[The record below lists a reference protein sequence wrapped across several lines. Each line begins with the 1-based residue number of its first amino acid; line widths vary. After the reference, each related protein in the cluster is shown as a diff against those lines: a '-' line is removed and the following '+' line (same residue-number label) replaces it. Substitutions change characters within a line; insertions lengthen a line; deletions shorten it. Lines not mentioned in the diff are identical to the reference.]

1 MDIAKG
7 HSYALEYMKKQKS
20 MNVSINLGSGKG
32 TSILEFI
39 KIFQETVNIK
49 LDYKFIEKREG
60 DVARYVASNQ
70 LAKELLKWEPNYS
83 LKEMCLDGWR
93 WYISN
98 KNI

>member
-1 MDIAKG
+1 
-7 HSYALEYMKKQKS
+7 MKPKS
-20 MNVSINLGSGKG
+20 INVSINLGSGKG
-32 TSILEFI
+32 SILEFI